1 MSEELSSG
9 LKVAFAG
16 ARYPQL
22 IGFIEDVANFG
33 LWLKEVFRFDKA
45 DFEEVKEYIS
55 RKFEELE
62 AKVDEEEKERIKAE
76 LEVAED
82 EEVRKE
88 LEERLKEL
96 KEKEKA
102 ELQKAF
108 SDVIVKVVKKAGKY
122 IKASKYKE
130 IYKEVK
136 TEDGEKEPEKSIWK
150 IVLEDKEKKKLVLV
164 ITAKVIEPEP
174 VSVGDRK

>member
-1 MSEELSSG
+1 MLDELSSG

-22 IGFIEDVANFG
+22 VGFIEDVTNFG
-33 LWLKEVFRFDKA
+33 LWLQEVFKFDKA
-45 DFEEVKEYIS
+45 DFEELKEYIS

-62 AKVDEEEKERIKAE
+62 AKIDEEEKERIKAE

-82 EEVRKE
+82 EEVRKK

-96 KEKEKA
+96 EEKEKE

-108 SDVIVKVVKKAGKY
+108 GDVVVKVVKKAGKY

-130 IYKEVK
+130 SYKEVK
-136 TEDGEKEPEKSIWK
+136 QRMERKRRSQIRVSGKLFLRIRKRKSLFLLLRQRWWNDAIR
-150 IVLEDKEKKKLVLV
+150 I
-164 ITAKVIEPEP
+164 
-174 VSVGDRK
+174 